1 MKEENLFLIE
11 ELLKIQEATEL
22 HYIPP
27 EKILEVSKRF
37 KRSPSDIYSIISF
50 YPRLSDKPR
59 GKYLIRVCENL
70 PCHIEGAE
78 EVVEAIKEYLGID
91 FGEATPDGNFYL
103 ERTSCLGLCAIAPV
117 ILINNKPYGHLTPAK
132 VKEVLRGYMEGSND

>member
-1 MKEENLFLIE
+1 MKEDNLFLIE
-11 ELLKIQEATEL
+11 ELLKIQEESGF
-22 HYIPP
+22 HYIPS
-27 EKILEVSKRF
+27 EKVLDVAKKFSK
-37 KRSPSDIYSIISF
+37 SPSEIYSIISF
-50 YPRLSDKPR
+50 YPRLSNKPR

-91 FGEATPDGNFYL
+91 FGEATPDGKFYL
-103 ERTSCLGLCAIAPV
+103 EKTSCLGLCAIAPV

-132 VKEVLRGYMEGSND
+132 VKEVLRGYMEERND

>member
-1 MKEENLFLIE
+1 MKEDKSFLIE
-11 ELLKIQEATEL
+11 ELLKIQEKSKL
-22 HYIPP
+22 HYIEP
-27 EKILEVSKRF
+27 EEIPKIAKIFR
-37 KRSPSDIYSIISF
+37 KSPAEIYGIISF
-50 YPRLSDKPR
+50 YPRLSTNPR

-91 FGEATPDGNFYL
+91 FGEATPDGKFYL
-103 ERTSCLGLCAIAPV
+103 EKTSCLGLCAIAPV

-132 VKEVLRGYMEGSND
+132 VKEVFRGYMEGEND